1 MNKPLCII
9 AGVGPGNGL
18 AFCKKFRGAGYQIA
32 ILARDLD
39 RLQEYSKDDEDIHP
53 FACDLTDPD
62 CINETFTEIFSTLGA
77 PEVVIYN
84 AGSGLFGTP
93 LEVSHEDFEGAWQLN
108 ALGLLSVSKAVAP
121 LLNAAGI

>member
-1 MNKPLCII
+1 MKKPLCII

-18 AFCKKFRGAGYQIA
+18 TFCKKFRSVGYQTA

-39 RLQEYSKDDEDIHP
+39 RLQDYSKDDEDIHP
-53 FACDLTDPD
+53 FACDLSEPD
-62 CINETFTEIFSTLGA
+62 SINEIFTEILSTLGA

-93 LEVSHEDFEGAWQLN
+93 LEVSQQ
-108 ALGLLSVSKAVAP
+108 
-121 LLNAAGI
+121 